1 MKNLYHSFKRSGT
14 EVVAVAKKEAPIN
27 RIYVKRVLFL
37 FCFCVTFS
45 IYACFDGNPHYPRDL
60 PRKDVVHSDLDSPIM
75 DHRKGSDITSYFY
88 SITLYQDY
96 RGYDSI
102 PSRIKDVYKPRQQRL
117 ALLSLRGNRIS
128 SVPCWAVESS
138 NDIDLTNN
146 NITVFEPALLRK
158 LYGSL
163 ILDSNAISSL
173 PFDQEPP
180 EGICGDPWFLKST
193 CNINFLHLNYNN
205 IHFFPDSLA
214 VRFAELYKLYLKGN
228 PILPAEQKRIQKL
241 FPETDVRF

>member
-1 MKNLYHSFKRSGT
+1 M
-14 EVVAVAKKEAPIN
+14 
-27 RIYVKRVLFL
+27 KRVLFL
-37 FCFCVTFS
+37 FCFCVTLS
-45 IYACFDGNPHYPRDL
+45 IYACFDLNPHNPNFDHT
-60 PRKDVVHSDLDSPIM
+60 PNKNVVHYDLDSAIM
-75 DHRKGSDITSYFY
+75 DHSKGSDITYYY

-102 PSRIKDVYKPRQQRL
+102 PSRIKDVNKPGQQRL

-138 NDIDLTNN
+138 CDIDLTNN

-158 LYGSL
+158 FYGSL

-173 PFDQEPP
+173 PFDQPQP
-180 EGICGDPWFLKST
+180 EGICGALPYLKDYCVISY
-193 CNINFLHLNYNN
+193 LHLNYNN

-214 VRFAELYKLYLKGN
+214 VRFSHLFKLYLKGN

-241 FPETDVRF
+241 FPETEVKF